1 MKTLIVALGGNALI
15 QKGQR
20 GTAEE
25 QLENLKKPLSAIV
38 NLLDDHKLIIT
49 HGNGPQVGNI
59 LLQQVATAEVPSMP
73 LDVCGAQ
80 SQGQIGYMIEHAL
93 DQVLT
98 NRGIGD
104 ETLFLTVLSYV
115 KVDENDPAFQNPT
128 KPIGPAY
135 PENKSKEFGYPMK
148 ITEKGW
154 RRVVPSP
161 TPIKIYQHREIKKLL
176 EQNFIVITC
185 GGGGIPVT
193 KIKGKI
199 KGIEGVID
207 KDLASA
213 KLGEH
218 VNANILLMVTDIEGA
233 ALNFGKK
240 NQKFLKEV
248 KLTDLKK
255 YHAEGHFTPGSM
267 GPKVQAAIN
276 FIESGGEQAII
287 CSIDKITEAMEGK
300 SGTQIVSS

>member
-38 NLLDDHKLIIT
+38 NLLDKHKLIIT

-59 LLQQVATAEVPSMP
+59 LLRQECDAAVPKMP
-73 LDVCGAQ
+73 LDICVAQ

-98 NRGIGD
+98 NRDIGD
-104 ETLFLTVLSYV
+104 DNLFLTVLSYV
-115 KVDENDPAFQNPT
+115 KVNEDDPAFQNPT

-135 PENKSKEFGYPMK
+135 PEDKSKEFGYPMK
-148 ITEKGW
+148 KTAKGW
-154 RRVVPSP
+154 RRVVSSP
-161 TPIKIYQHREIKKLL
+161 IPIKIYQHREIEKLL
-176 EQNFIVITC
+176 KQNFIVITC

-193 KIKGKI
+193 KINGKI

-218 VNANILLMVTDIEGA
+218 VKANTLLMVTDIDGA
-233 ALNFGKK
+233 ALNFEKE
-240 NQKFLKEV
+240 NQEFLKEV
-248 KLTDLKK
+248 NLTDLKK
-255 YHAEGHFTPGSM
+255 YHEEGHFTPGSM

-276 FIESGGEQAII
+276 FLESGGEKAII
-287 CSIDKITEAMEGK
+287 CNIDKITEAMKGK

>member
-1 MKTLIVALGGNALI
+1 MKTLIVAFGGNALI
-15 QKGQR
+15 KKGQK

-25 QLENLKKPLSAIV
+25 QLENLKKPLGSIAD
-38 NLLDDHKLIIT
+38 LLKNHKLIIT

-59 LLQQVATAEVPSMP
+59 LLQQTSNTEVPQMP
-73 LDVCGAQ
+73 LDICVAQ

-98 NRGIGD
+98 DRGIGD
-104 ETLFLTVLSYV
+104 DHLFLTVLSYV
-115 KVDENDPAFQNPT
+115 HVSSTDPAFQNPS

-148 ITEKGW
+148 KTAKGW

-161 TPIKIYQHREIKKLL
+161 LPEKIYQRREIKKLL
-176 EQNFIVITC
+176 EDNFIIITC

-193 KIKGKI
+193 KENGKI
-199 KGIEGVID
+199 KGIEAVID

-218 VNANILLMVTDIEGA
+218 VKANILLMVTDVEGA
-233 ALNFGKK
+233 AINFGKD
-240 NQKFLKEV
+240 NQKFLKEI
-248 KLTDLKK
+248 KLVDLKK
-255 YHAEGHFTPGSM
+255 YQSEGQFADGSM

-276 FIESGGEQAII
+276 FLESGGEKAII
-287 CSIDKITEAMEGK
+287 CNINKIGEATLGT
-300 SGTQIVSS
+300 SGTQITK